1 MSSKKAK
8 KVTTTNWCDRR
19 VYRTTHL
26 NVVATLSIITTKYG
40 SELASFRSASI
51 TNASAK
57 EDKSSRSN
65 IPLLNQHRICMLK
78 WKPLNRFSVYY
89 SIAFVMLYNSL

>member
-1 MSSKKAK
+1 MHSSKAK
-8 KVTTTNWCDRR
+8 KASNKLVRR
-19 VYRTTHL
+19 PGIEPGSKRWQR
-26 NVVATLSIITTKYG
+26 SIITTKYG

-65 IPLLNQHRICMLK
+65 ILI
-78 WKPLNRFSVYY
+78 KPASDMYVKMKT
-89 SIAFVMLYNSL
+89 VESL